1 MYGDVEPK
9 TKGERDGAEQL
20 ITKLK
25 LGYLE
30 RVSERGGSRRIS
42 SGRKRGPSD
51 AGVDVLEE
59 P

>member
-30 RVSERGGSRRIS
+30 RVSERGGSR
-42 SGRKRGPSD
+42 
-51 AGVDVLEE
+51 
-59 P
+59 